1 MIENDQRKLRN
12 NPKLEMGQRGSSLV
26 VQWVKDLALPQ
37 LWYRWHPWLGF
48 DPWPR
53 NFHLPWVCP
62 PPNKKR
68 FKKEKR
74 ARERLLGSV
83 RGYDWTAK
91 AVGDCKTI
99 GLSSPPPLSP
109 PLPDSAAVCHPRI
122 CIPTAEAARSSS
134 IM

>member
-1 MIENDQRKLRN
+1 
-12 NPKLEMGQRGSSLV
+12 MGQRGSSLV

-48 DPWPR
+48 NPWPR

-99 GLSSPPPLSP
+99 GPSSPPPLSP
-109 PLPDSAAVCHPRI
+109 PLPV
-122 CIPTAEAARSSS
+122 
-134 IM
+134 